1 MMINQNPDLQVQFE
15 ERVSQ
20 LLMII
25 EDMVEAYGLHKD
37 LNRYMPDLIEHFNSV
52 KSIQEQ
58 RRIVRTK
65 MCEAMLK
72 YLEE

>member
-1 MMINQNPDLQVQFE
+1 MINQNPDLQVQFE
-15 ERVSQ
+15 EKVSQ
-20 LLMII
+20 LLIII

-52 KSIQEQ
+52 KTIQEK
-58 RRIVRTK
+58 RIIVKTK
-65 MCEAMLK
+65 MHQAILK

>member
-1 MMINQNPDLQVQFE
+1 MINQNPDLQVQLE
-15 ERVSQ
+15 EKVSQ
-20 LLMII
+20 LLIII

-52 KSIQEQ
+52 KTIQEK
-58 RRIVRTK
+58 RTIVKTK
-65 MCEAMLK
+65 MHQAILK